1 MSSLPP
7 GIPIPILGLQ
17 DLRQWATDLTSYL
30 VGELALFRE
39 VVNSGLDFGDGIAFS
54 GNFRGAW
61 LKDQVTDATP
71 DTETAYTHN
80 LGVVPIG
87 FLVFKRDKAGV
98 IYSGSTA
105 WTTSQLTLRSNLAS
119 VTFTALVLPPSTE

>member
-1 MSSLPP
+1 MSSLLP
-7 GIPIPILGLQ
+7 GLPIPRLALNDIRKWSDELV
-17 DLRQWATDLTSYL
+17 DYL
-30 VGELALFRE
+30 VAEMALFRE
-39 VVNSGLDFGDGIAFS
+39 IVNSGLDFGDAIAFS

-61 LKDQVTDATP
+61 LKDQVTHATP

-80 LGVVPIG
+80 LGIVPIG
-87 FLVFKRDKAGV
+87 YLVFKRDKAGV